1 MNPSKQP
8 NQTIQKHEAAVIS
21 GACGG
26 DMKEAPAPIKIS
38 RLGDYIDDCD
48 AFDVQEFG
56 ILHGE
61 SFFLHHGPVGKL
73 RMPLGLQT
81 TLISEGKGT
90 TPDKPFNPQADFLV
104 FPLRRVQA
112 PTEDDD
118 LIWIGRSE
126 NNDVVIPDASI
137 SAVHAFIKRGEENE
151 FLIQDMNSKNGTYLN
166 DDPVP
171 AQGMGTAILFES
183 GARIRLGSVS
193 LTFLEVPEF
202 HNLIKRLL
210 LS

>member
-1 MNPSKQP
+1 
-8 NQTIQKHEAAVIS
+8 
-21 GACGG
+21 
-26 DMKEAPAPIKIS
+26 MKEAPAPIKIN
-38 RLGDYIDDCD
+38 RLGDFIEDC
-48 AFDVQEFG
+48 ASYQVQEFG

-61 SFFLHHGPVGKL
+61 AFFLHHGPVGKL

-104 FPLRRVQA
+104 FPLRRLHA
-112 PTEDDD
+112 ATEDDD

-171 AQGMGTAILFES
+171 AQGMGTATLFES